1 MRRPPSLLVA
11 DDDPTTL
18 ASLGSALQEEG
29 FVVRL
34 PADGEVAIR
43 LLNEA
48 PPDAII
54 TDVMMGSVSGIHVLD
69 HAISHYPETAVVV
82 VTGFGT
88 VESAVEAMRKGAY
101 DYLTKPIDLEKLILI
116 IRKALDANRLVL
128 ENRRLRQELQAR
140 FSFGQLVGKSA
151 PMQRLFE
158 QIERVA
164 LTDATVLIEGE
175 SGTGKELIAS
185 AIHYN
190 SRRRDAPFIKT
201 SCSVFAE
208 SLVES
213 ELFGHERGAFT
224 GATRRRHGRFEQAD
238 GGSLFLDEIGDLSP
252 AIQVKLLRILQ
263 ERSFERVGGEETLS
277 VDVRLIAATNR
288 NLEALVQEGHF
299 REDLYYRLH
308 VVMLKPP
315 PLRERPDDIP
325 PLVHH
330 FLEEFRT
337 LYGSQVRS
345 LSLGAFRALAAYS
358 WPGNVRELRNC
369 IESLV
374 VMARGTVIELED
386 IPEHMRAAEGREHVS
401 LSMGMPL
408 REVEKTFI
416 LKTLA
421 SLGGNKSAAAEKLGI
436 GLKTLYRRLE
446 EYGIQPEELGR

>member
-1 MRRPPSLLVA
+1 
-11 DDDPTTL
+11 
-18 ASLGSALQEEG
+18 
-29 FVVRL
+29 
-34 PADGEVAIR
+34 
-43 LLNEA
+43 
-48 PPDAII
+48 
-54 TDVMMGSVSGIHVLD
+54 
-69 HAISHYPETAVVV
+69 
-82 VTGFGT
+82 
-88 VESAVEAMRKGAY
+88 
-101 DYLTKPIDLEKLILI
+101 
-116 IRKALDANRLVL
+116 
-128 ENRRLRQELQAR
+128 
-140 FSFGQLVGKSA
+140 
-151 PMQRLFE
+151 MQRLFE

-190 SRRRDAPFIKT
+190 SRRRDGPFIKT
-201 SCSVFAE
+201 NCSVFAE

-277 VDVRLIAATNR
+277 VDVRLIAATNQ
-288 NLEALVQEGHF
+288 NLEALVQEGRF

-308 VVMLKPP
+308 VVTLKPP
-315 PLRERPDDIP
+315 PLRERLDDIP

-345 LSLGAFRALAAYS
+345 LSLGALRALATYS

-374 VMARGTVIELED
+374 VMARGTVLELED
-386 IPEHMRAAEGREHVS
+386 IPEHMRAAEGREHMS
-401 LSMGMPL
+401 LPMGMPL

-416 LKTLA
+416 LRTLA

-446 EYGIQPEELGR
+446 EYGIQPEEAGR